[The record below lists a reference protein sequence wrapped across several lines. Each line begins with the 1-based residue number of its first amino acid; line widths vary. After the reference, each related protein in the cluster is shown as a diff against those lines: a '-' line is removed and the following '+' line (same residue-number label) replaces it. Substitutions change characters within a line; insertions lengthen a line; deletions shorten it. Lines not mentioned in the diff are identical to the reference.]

1 MISTSSFGS
10 IQVSGEKYTT
20 DILIYPDG
28 RVADNWWRQHG
39 HRLTLADLAPLLAAQ
54 PEIIVIGTGVY
65 GRLVPEPGLTS
76 ALKARGIDLVA
87 DRTDRAAAR
96 FNALQAS
103 HRTAAGFH
111 LTC

>member
-1 MISTSSFGS
+1 MIENSSFGS
-10 IQVSGEKYTT
+10 ILVGGEKYTT

-28 RVADNWWRQHG
+28 RVADNWWRQQG

-65 GRLVPEPGLTS
+65 GRLVPEPGLAST
-76 ALKARGIDLVA
+76 LNARGIDLVLEP
-87 DRTDRAAAR
+87 TAAATAR
-96 FNALQAS
+96 FNALHAS